1 MDQESINLVPDGPSI
16 DPAAV
21 QRELAHS
28 LERTETIG
36 QAIEEALDAA
46 ERELAE
52 IRRDRHSA
60 AHWRARPQFLPLPI
74 LHGGEGG

>member
-52 IRRDRHSA
+52 IRRVGLP
-60 AHWRARPQFLPLPI
+60 RPW
-74 LHGGEGG
+74 GGQLLGQ